1 MLARCGL
8 LLAGSLLITAQTA
21 WAAEKPTGAWAEA
34 SQTGEIGFGA
44 AVTSLADGSVLVSGG
59 TSQSGAVASVQT
71 WDPKTN
77 SWKSNDPMPTARA
90 GQSATLLLDGSVLI
104 AGGWLDQLN
113 PLATALQYL
122 PGGGAANAPPMSTS
136 RYDHTATRLNDG
148 RVLVAGG
155 YGRTLVGEP
164 PPRLQSSEIY
174 DPTSRAWRPGPP
186 LSTSRAGQQALPLRD
201 GRVLVLG
208 GSESV
213 SVTGEIYD
221 PKTNRWSTI
230 SSPGMQ
236 GNGFAIALLA
246 DGRVLAAG
254 GALFGVGPITS
265 IRTARIYD
273 PQGNVWRAA
282 ADMLTGGI
290 GTGVPLRDGR
300 VLVLENDLSHA
311 RAPLFA
317 EMYDPTSDSWA
328 ASAPSP
334 KTLASTATG
343 TLVPHDRVLIFD
355 QSVTMLFD
363 PTRSPSSPSQKPLES
378 PQSTPILALV
388 ALLMLLIL
396 GGQALWQRRRS
407 RQTGL
412 GFKDSNQ

>member
-1 MLARCGL
+1 VRLARHGL
-8 LLAGSLLITAQTA
+8 LLAASLLITAQTV
-21 WAAEKPTGAWAEA
+21 WAAEKPTGTWTEA
-34 SQTGEIGFGA
+34 SQTGDIGFGT

-77 SWKSNDPMPTARA
+77 SWKSDQPMPTGRA
-90 GQSATLLLDGSVLI
+90 AQSSTLLLDGSVLI
-104 AGGWLDQLN
+104 AGGWLDQPN
-113 PLATALQYL
+113 PLATALLYL

-155 YGRTLVGEP
+155 YGRTITGEP
-164 PPRLQSSEIY
+164 PPRLQSTEIY
-174 DPTSRAWRPGPP
+174 DPTSHTWRLGPP

-221 PKTNRWSTI
+221 PKTDRWLTI
-230 SSPGMQ
+230 APPEMQ
-236 GNGFAIALLA
+236 GTGFAIALLA

-254 GALFGVGPITS
+254 GALFQRGPITS

-273 PQGNVWRAA
+273 PQANVWSAA
-282 ADMLTGGI
+282 PDMLSGGTGI
-290 GTGVPLRDGR
+290 GIPLRDGR
-300 VLVLENDLSHA
+300 VLVLQNDLSHA

-317 EMYDPTSDSWA
+317 EMYDPSTDSWA
-328 ASAPSP
+328 APAPSP
-334 KTLASTATG
+334 KTLAATATG
-343 TLVPHDRVLIFD
+343 VLLPHDRVLIFD

-363 PTRSPSSPSQKPLES
+363 PTRSPSSPSPKPLES

-388 ALLMLLIL
+388 ALLLLLIL
-396 GGQALWQRRRS
+396 GVQAL
-407 RQTGL
+407 
-412 GFKDSNQ
+412 